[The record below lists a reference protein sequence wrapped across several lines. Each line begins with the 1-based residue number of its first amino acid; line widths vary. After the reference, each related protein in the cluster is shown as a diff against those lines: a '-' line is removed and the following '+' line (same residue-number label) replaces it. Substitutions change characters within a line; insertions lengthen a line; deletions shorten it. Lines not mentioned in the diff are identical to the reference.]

1 MLIEY
6 SHFENAHSND
16 KRCVFVAN
24 EAERKKTTIIIDSIS
39 LIRK

>member
-24 EAERKKTTIIIDSIS
+24 EAERE
-39 LIRK
+39 RKQR